1 MDDLRRIC
9 ASMAEAAREA
19 GVRFVTGDTKVVN
32 RGHGDGIYI
41 NTSGVGALAE
51 GVNLGGAQI
60 RPGDAVLVSGTL
72 GDHGITIM
80 SCREG
85 LNFSANIESDAAP
98 LNHLIADVLAAA
110 PHTRCFRDPT
120 RGGIA
125 PTLNELAEQ
134 SGTDITVDEDAI
146 PVKDAVL
153 GACEMLGYD
162 VMQVA
167 NEGKMVCVVAADE
180 AEAALA
186 AMRKSPYGDD
196 AAIIGRVTEAD
207 PARGP
212 KVFLR
217 TAFGSTRILDMLVGE
232 QLPRIC

>member
-1 MDDLRRIC
+1 MNELNLDG
-9 ASMAEAAREA
+9 MALAPGVVETIVSIAANEVE
-19 GVRFVTGDTKVVN
+19 GVACIGPST
-32 RGHGDGIYI
+32 
-41 NTSGVGALAE
+41 TSGLRSVFGSKPST
-51 GVNLGGAQI
+51 Q
-60 RPGDAVLVSGTL
+60 
-72 GDHGITIM
+72 GI
-80 SCREG
+80 
-85 LNFSANIESDAAP
+85 
-98 LNHLIADVLAAA
+98 
-110 PHTRCFRDPT
+110 
-120 RGGIA
+120 
-125 PTLNELAEQ
+125 
-134 SGTDITVDEDAI
+134 DITVDEDAI

-180 AEAALA
+180 SEAALA
-186 AMRKSPYGDD
+186 AMRKSPYGAD